1 MSDPI
6 IIHVSIHILIAR
18 HVFKCGMS
26 WNSQGLCSVASGYVV
41 STIAGLH
48 ALYMGS
54 IVRFPPVSY
63 AFNAL
68 RARKVQIVTK
78 YVE

>member
-1 MSDPI
+1 M
-6 IIHVSIHILIAR
+6 
-18 HVFKCGMS
+18 
-26 WNSQGLCSVASGYVV
+26 ASGYVV

-54 IVRFPPVSY
+54 IVRFSPVSH

-78 YVE
+78 YVK